1 MADAEAAFWSRR
13 PVLVTGATGLLG
25 GWLVKDLLERDA
37 RVVALVRDHVPESM
51 FVGDRM
57 DERCSVVRGT
67 LSDPDTLRR
76 VCAEYEI
83 DTVFH
88 LAAQTIV
95 GVAKHDPAGTL
106 EANVRGTWNLLEA
119 ARHTG
124 VQQIVVA
131 SSDKAY
137 GSSENLPYLETHPM
151 QGKYPYDVSKSCAD
165 LICTMYAETYDVPVC
180 ITRCGNLFGGG
191 DLNWSRTVPGLIR
204 ATFDEE
210 RFLIRSD
217 GKFVRDFLY
226 VRDAADA
233 YQKLA
238 QRMAEDRSLCG
249 EAFNFSL
256 ETQLTVLELTDQI
269 LEMMGRKDLEP
280 IIQNIASNEIR
291 EQYMSAEK
299 ARKLLSWTPR
309 HGLEGGLRETI
320 DWYLDFFKN
329 SRNVRTLSSE
339 ASPS

>member
-1 MADAEAAFWSRR
+1 MVDSQETFWARR

-25 GWLVKDLLERDA
+25 GWLVKDLLEA
-37 RVVALVRDHVPESM
+37 GASVVTLVRDAVPESM
-51 FVGDRM
+51 FMSERM
-57 DERCSVVRGT
+57 IEHCNVVRGE
-67 LSDPDTLRR
+67 LSDAETLRR
-76 VCAEYEI
+76 ICGEYEV
-83 DTVFH
+83 DTIFH

-95 GVAKHDPAGTL
+95 GVAKKDPVGTL

-124 VQQIVVA
+124 VRQIVVA

-137 GSSENLPYLETHPM
+137 GASEKLPYFETHPM
-151 QGKYPYDVSKSCAD
+151 QGRYPYDVSKSCAD
-165 LICTMYAETYDVPVC
+165 LISTMYAETYDLPVC
-180 ITRCGNLFGGG
+180 VTRCGNLFGGG

-204 ATFDEE
+204 ATFDNEP
-210 RFLIRSD
+210 FQIRSD

-238 QRMAEDRSLCG
+238 ERMSEDRSLCG

-256 ETQLTVLELTDQI
+256 ETRLTVLDLTHKI
-269 LEMMGRKDLEP
+269 LEMMGRGDMEP
-280 IIQNIASNEIR
+280 VIQNIASSEIR

-299 ARKLLSWTPR
+299 ARKLLEWTPR
-309 HGLEGGLRETI
+309 YGLDDGLQATI
-320 DWYLDFFKN
+320 DWYVDFLDKN
-329 SRNVRTLSSE
+329 PQQ
-339 ASPS
+339 AGQA

>member
-1 MADAEAAFWSRR
+1 MSDTESEFWARR

-25 GWLVKDLLERDA
+25 GWLVKDLLEQGA
-37 RVVALVRDHVPESM
+37 RVVALVRDSVPESM
-51 FVGDRM
+51 FVSDGM
-57 DERCSVVRGT
+57 EARCNVVQGT
-67 LSDPDTLRR
+67 LSDEDTMRR
-76 VCAEYEI
+76 VCAEYEV

-95 GVAKHDPAGTL
+95 GVGKKDPAGTL

-124 VQQIVVA
+124 VRQIVVA

-137 GSSENLPYLETHPM
+137 GASDNLPYLETHPM
-151 QGKYPYDVSKSCAD
+151 QGRYPYDVSKSCAD
-165 LICTMYAETYDVPVC
+165 LICTMYAQTYDVPVC
-180 ITRCGNLFGGG
+180 VTRCGNLFGGG

-204 ATFDEE
+204 ATYDDEP
-210 RFLIRSD
+210 FLIRSD

-238 QRMAEDRSLCG
+238 QRMSEDRSLCG

-256 ETQLTVLELTDQI
+256 ETQLTVLDLTNKI
-269 LEMMGRKDLEP
+269 LEMMGRADLEP
-280 IIQNIASNEIR
+280 VIQNIASNEIR

-299 ARKLLSWTPR
+299 ARKMLGWSPR

-320 DWYLDFFKN
+320 DWYVDFLRKN
-329 SRNVRTLSSE
+329 SNESSR
-339 ASPS
+339 A